1 MNQEING
8 YKKSIDTLQAEFQ
21 KMLQDT
27 LTKIRAKIELDNKQW
42 DAENDNR
49 ILRGLEE
56 TVKNTSLGN

>member
-1 MNQEING
+1 
-8 YKKSIDTLQAEFQ
+8 
-21 KMLQDT
+21 MLQDT
-27 LTKIRAKIELDNKQW
+27 LTKIRAKIELANKQW